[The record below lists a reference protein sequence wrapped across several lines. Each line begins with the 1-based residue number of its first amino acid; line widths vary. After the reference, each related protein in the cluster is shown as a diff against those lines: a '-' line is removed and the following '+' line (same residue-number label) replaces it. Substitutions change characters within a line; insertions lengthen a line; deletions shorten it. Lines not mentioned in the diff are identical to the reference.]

1 MALESV
7 GAFNNFSKSVNFQQT
22 TKQTEQKV
30 AVPVKKDFKTTISEN
45 KTPIIVG
52 AIALAALGT
61 GIYANKNKL
70 FGKVSGTLVSDTKKI
85 IDKINKIKAS
95 SINEANKV
103 IADNTVFGEIKL
115 PVIDKAA
122 GMRSADKNQP
132 ERFHQ
137 AATWIEEA
145 YKQAYSKAKGLRDGN
160 NMLNYIYNRVNKEN
174 SALAQMYVQMPA
186 AEANVRMTQFA
197 KDVAAMDKH
206 SGMTVE
212 RFVKDMKEIFMPK
225 AKQELGI

>member
-1 MALESV
+1 MAVESI

-22 TKQTEQKV
+22 TKQAEHKV
-30 AVPVKKDFKTTISEN
+30 AAPVKKDFKTTISEN
-45 KTPIIVG
+45 KTPIVVG
-52 AIALAALGT
+52 AIALAAIGA
-61 GIYANKNKL
+61 GIYANRGKL
-70 FGKVSGTLVSDTKKI
+70 FGKVSGALVSESKSI
-85 IDKINKIKAS
+85 LDKINRIKANC
-95 SINEANKV
+95 INEANKV

-122 GMRSADKNQP
+122 GMRSADKTQP

-145 YKQAYSKAKGLRDGN
+145 YKQAYSKAKDLRDGN

-174 SALAQMYVQMPA
+174 TALAQMYAQMPE
-186 AEANVRMTQFA
+186 AEASVRMTQFA
-197 KDVAAMDKH
+197 KDVTKMDKH

-212 RFVKDMKEIFMPK
+212 RFVKDMKEVFIPK

>member
-1 MALESV
+1 MAVESI

-22 TKQTEQKV
+22 TKQAEPKV
-30 AVPVKKDFKTTISEN
+30 AATVKKDFKTTISEN
-45 KTPIIVG
+45 KTPIVVG
-52 AIALAALGT
+52 AIALAAIGA
-61 GIYANKNKL
+61 GIYANRGKL
-70 FGKVSGTLVSDTKKI
+70 FGKVSGALVSESKSI
-85 IDKINKIKAS
+85 LDKINRVKAS
-95 SINEANKV
+95 CINEANKV

-122 GMRSADKNQP
+122 GMRSADKTQP

-145 YKQAYSKAKGLRDGN
+145 YKQAYSKAKDLRDGN

-174 SALAQMYVQMPA
+174 TALAQMYAQMPE
-186 AEANVRMTQFA
+186 AEASVRMTQFA
-197 KDVAAMDKH
+197 KDVTKMDKH

-212 RFVKDMKEIFMPK
+212 KFVKDMKEVFIPK